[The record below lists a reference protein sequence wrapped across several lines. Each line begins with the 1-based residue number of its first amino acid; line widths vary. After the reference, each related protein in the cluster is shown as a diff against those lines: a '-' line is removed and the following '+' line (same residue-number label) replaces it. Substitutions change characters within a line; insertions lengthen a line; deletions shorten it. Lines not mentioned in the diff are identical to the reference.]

1 MVRYSSIQ
9 EYINYLIENQINVN
23 IIDFVKEVNK
33 LEFKID
39 INFIDEF
46 IELVSKN
53 ECCIHHN
60 MLQKYKISS
69 LNGTTNDIKKILNQ
83 NNFEENKDF
92 ELRNV
97 SQLRSQGGTSIK
109 NEYYLHPRAF
119 KICLMRSLKTRIY
132 ANYYLLLEECIKYY
146 NDYQIELKEKYIIK
160 LKEKNKIIIK
170 IKDDKID
177 KLEEKINTLLEDNK
191 ITKKY
196 NEEIIKRSKKM
207 EAQLNE
213 ALEKLDITNDK
224 LDDANEELELTNEK
238 LDNTD
243 KTLLKVAKKL
253 DIAVEDRVIKPTKL
267 STLEY
272 FVVMK
277 NNNIDYKYYIIRGQK
292 RYINKKIDQLD
303 GYQKIKTI
311 ECVPN
316 ASTLWNLMKEK
327 LKNNIDCC
335 GNKLNLIQLEEL
347 DFLLKIDEIYNER
360 KDVIL

>member
-46 IELVSKN
+46 IELVSKK

-160 LKEKNKIIIK
+160 LKKKNKIIIK

-207 EAQLNE
+207 ELQLNE
-213 ALEKLDITNDK
+213 TLEKLDITNDK
-224 LDDANEELELTNEK
+224 LDDANEELEDINE
-238 LDNTD
+238 
-243 KTLLKVAKKL
+243 KL
-253 DIAVEDRVIKPTKL
+253 DIAVEDRVIKTKKL
-267 STLEY
+267 ATLEY
-272 FVVMK
+272 FVIMK
-277 NNNIDYKYYIIRGQK
+277 NNTTDYKYYIIRGQK
-292 RYINKKIDQLD
+292 RYINKKKDQLE
-303 GYQKIKTI
+303 GYDQIKIL

-327 LKNNIDCC
+327 IKNKIDFC
-335 GNKLNLIQLEEL
+335 GNKLNLINIEENE
-347 DFLLKIDEIYNER
+347 FLTRVDEIYNIR
-360 KDVIL
+360 KEVKLPLFKT